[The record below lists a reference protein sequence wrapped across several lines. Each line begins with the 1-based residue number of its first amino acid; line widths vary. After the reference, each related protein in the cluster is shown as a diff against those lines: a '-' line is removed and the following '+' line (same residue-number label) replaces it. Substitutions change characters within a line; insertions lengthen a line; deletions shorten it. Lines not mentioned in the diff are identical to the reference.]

1 MSEITDRDKDNW
13 TTGAMA
19 LYGGSFVKGLGQL
32 WRAAD
37 LENQRKL
44 KGAFPELWEKYGS
57 DKMIAK
63 AKRAMGVKA

>member
-1 MSEITDRDKDNW
+1 MGQTAEYDKDMW

-32 WRAAD
+32 WRTAD

-44 KGAFPELWEKYGS
+44 KGAFHELWEKYGS
-57 DKMIAK
+57 DEMIAK
-63 AKRAMGVKA
+63 AKRAMGVK